1 MYTRR
6 AMLKWLRT
14 KEVDAFADRVVSEL
28 TKRVPLNMLRK
39 EGGKADKRFSR
50 MNDVISDQVRA
61 FGRDQRPNIYQRARL
76 GNRVKW
82 ALKDA
87 GYPEP
92 FVDALTTELV
102 TLVTVATKS
111 GK

>member
-14 KEVDAFADRVVSEL
+14 KEVDAFADSVVSEL
-28 TKRVPLNMLRK
+28 TKRVPLDMLRK
-39 EGGKADKRFSR
+39 EGGKADKRFHR
-50 MNDVISDQVRA
+50 MTDVISDQVRA
-61 FGRDQRPNIYQRARL
+61 FGLKERPNVYQRARL

-92 FVDALTTELV
+92 FIDAFTTELV

-111 GK
+111 AK

>member
-1 MYTRR
+1 
-6 AMLKWLRT
+6 MLKWLRT
-14 KEVDAFADRVVSEL
+14 KEVDALADCVVDEL

-39 EGGKADKRFSR
+39 AGGKADKRFSR

-61 FGRDQRPNIYQRARL
+61 FGRKERPNVYQRARL

-87 GYPEP
+87 GYPAP
-92 FVDALTTELV
+92 FIDAFTTELV
-102 TLVTVATKS
+102 TLVTVASKS
-111 GK
+111 RK